1 MIRRL
6 GALTL
11 AALPAA
17 CLSIPS
23 YQPEIA
29 VSFTEDATGATAAG
43 TGFSLHFPAPG
54 TFRFPDELTIDG
66 NNVLAPNTG
75 AQCDEPSQPGV
86 EFAPGYRI
94 SSDSPAAGAAVARNE
109 LHAVLRGPAVVQV
122 ALDWAVHLGTTEHTP
137 GGRSTFTVFLDG
149 RIVRHDRIEDAGTQV
164 VNPTS
169 SKCPGAAGT
178 NFDVASYWT
187 FTRQRFSALYTA
199 HRPRD
204 PVILQHPQDQTAIND
219 DRFTCLD
226 AGPTAYQVASAVRVP
241 AGETNGNLLAL
252 VIGDAFT
259 FAHHFQPIN
268 GSELGSF
275 QWDDHSAVF
284 IDRRGCMPAFDRAS
298 DYLAPAQITVGPA
311 TVALSENDG
320 IYGGDPG
327 DGTAPGVALPGDVA
341 EIAGPVTGS
350 FAVWLEFP
358 HAVDVLRATWQG
370 GPAPAGAWYVPQQ
383 VDGRSWIFW
392 FRDPLPAAQT
402 IRIEPN

>member
-6 GALTL
+6 GALAL

-23 YQPEIA
+23 YQPQIA
-29 VSFTEDATGATAAG
+29 VSYTEDATGATVAG
-43 TGFSLHFPAPG
+43 TGFALHFPATG
-54 TFRFPDELTIDG
+54 GFRFPDQLTVDG
-66 NNVLAPNTG
+66 DNVLAPNTG
-75 AQCDEPSQPGV
+75 ARCDEPSEPGV
-86 EFAPGYRI
+86 ELSPGYRI
-94 SSDSPAAGAAVARNE
+94 SSDSLAAGAVIARNE
-109 LHAVLRGPAVVQV
+109 LHPVLRGPAAVQIE
-122 ALDWAVHLGTTEHTP
+122 LDWAVHLGTSQHTP

-149 RIVRHDRIEDAGTQV
+149 RIVRHDRIEDAGT
-164 VNPTS
+164 PAASPSS
-169 SKCPGAAGT
+169 SKCPGAAGN
-178 NFDVASYWT
+178 NFDIASYWT

-204 PVILQHPQDQTAIND
+204 LRVIHQDPQAQTAIND

-226 AGPTAYQVASAVRVP
+226 AGATAYQVSSAVRVP
-241 AGETNGNLLAL
+241 AGETDGNLLAL

-259 FAHHFQPIN
+259 FAHHRPID
-268 GSELGSF
+268 GSDLGSF

-284 IDRRGCMPAFDRAS
+284 IDRHGCMPAFDRAN

-327 DGTAPGVALPGDVA
+327 DGSAPGVPLAGDVA
-341 EIAGPVTGS
+341 ELAGPVTSS
-350 FAVWLEFP
+350 FAVWLRFP
-358 HAVDVLRATWQG
+358 HAVDVLRATWRG

-383 VDGRSWIFW
+383 VDGRSWILW
-392 FRDPLPAAQT
+392 FRDPLPAMQT